1 MGLTAEEGKA
11 RRLAGM
17 KRANLEM
24 STVER
29 IYRALVNG
37 RPPASEFK
45 TPLAALTA
53 ARVLYRDLEA
63 RMTAEGLSPKSGDW
77 SVIIG
82 YVSADLSFVG
92 FTPPVIPG
100 EDAQL
105 MPMLNGHIMLGLIF
119 GMKEPGG
126 KFIVGTRPFLTMK
139 QADAWL
145 EELLPIVRS
154 EMEV

>member
-1 MGLTAEEGKA
+1 MALTVEEGKA

-17 KRANLEM
+17 KRANQEM
-24 STVER
+24 SVVEK

-63 RMTAEGLSPKSGDW
+63 RMTAEGLKPKPGDW

-82 YVSADLSFVG
+82 YVSVDLSFVG
-92 FTPPVIPG
+92 FTLPVIPG
-100 EDAQL
+100 EDTQL

-119 GMKEPGG
+119 GMREPDGS
-126 KFIVGTRPFLTMK
+126 FIVVTRPFLTMK

-145 EELLPIVRS
+145 SELIPIVRG
-154 EMEV
+154 EMEL